1 MGYNSRKSVTQKS
14 NTTKV
19 ATGTLVVLKER
30 ENPLSSLAGI
40 LHKSS
45 KIKA

>member
-30 ENPLSSLAGI
+30 ERTPSL
-40 LHKSS
+40 L
-45 KIKA
+45 